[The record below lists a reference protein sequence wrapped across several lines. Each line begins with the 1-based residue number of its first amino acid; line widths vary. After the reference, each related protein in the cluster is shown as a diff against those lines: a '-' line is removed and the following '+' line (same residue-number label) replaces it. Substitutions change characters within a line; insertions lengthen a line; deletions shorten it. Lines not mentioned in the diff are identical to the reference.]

1 MGAKKNKAKIEA
13 ALEARKA
20 AHKGPGGKVPG
31 SMNRK
36 KTGYGKVSGNW
47 RDK

>member
-1 MGAKKNKAKIEA
+1 MGSKKNLKKIEA
-13 ALEARKA
+13 ALEKRKA

-36 KTGYGKVSGNW
+36 KTGYTRLGGNW
-47 RDK
+47 R